1 MTGKRSGKKRKVL
14 KIIVRVF
21 VGLLFLI
28 IGIICYLYFYSE
40 QIQHRMKERI
50 CAKVIQYEEELSEIA
65 EEWPPD
71 ARAVVWEDIGTSIY
85 YKNLEDEKVNKA
97 FKRFHLMSL
106 GRYSDEPVIFA
117 VEPTMIS
124 LLWDG
129 YMCGFYYAENDAP
142 FDVEGYRE
150 INETEFEAIGDYGK
164 YWYRTEKIT
173 DNWWYYERKDVW
185 KYYVKK

>member
-1 MTGKRSGKKRKVL
+1 MTRSGDGEHDWKAQWKKRKVL
-14 KIIVRVF
+14 MIIVGVF
-21 VGLLFLI
+21 AGLLFLI

-65 EEWPPD
+65 EEWPPE
-71 ARAVVWEDIGTSIY
+71 AYVVVWEDS
-85 YKNLEDEKVNKA
+85 
-97 FKRFHLMSL
+97 
-106 GRYSDEPVIFA
+106 
-117 VEPTMIS
+117 
-124 LLWDG
+124 
-129 YMCGFYYAENDAP
+129 
-142 FDVEGYRE
+142 
-150 INETEFEAIGDYGK
+150 ETEFEAIGDFGK